1 MARGSCGRSDLVIVA
16 EHHPQRSV
24 LRLRGELDACGEA
37 RLRWAICAVVSD
49 HPRPILEMDLS
60 ALTFADCAGLSVMVW
75 AHKHLAEQGHE
86 LVITGARPVIRR
98 LLRLTGLD
106 EYLHFCRSEPDGS
119 PDEFPRIQH
128 LAPACRGHPVVRDV
142 AGSARK
148 PPRSTL
154 SRSGQGGDFMTRDLL
169 ARNEAPPQT
178 GWHTLG
184 ESHGHPMTL
193 PAKGEC
199 DE

>member
-1 MARGSCGRSDLVIVA
+1 VARGSCGRSYLVIVA

-24 LRLRGELDACGEA
+24 LRLQGELDACGEA
-37 RLRWAICAVVSD
+37 RLRWAICAVVGD

-75 AHKHLAEQGHE
+75 AHKRLAEQGHE
-86 LVITGARPVIRR
+86 LVITGARPLIRR

-106 EYLHFCRSEPDGS
+106 DYLHLCPSEPDGG

-128 LAPACRGHPVVRDV
+128 LAPASRGHPVVREV

-154 SRSGQGGDFMTRDLL
+154 
-169 ARNEAPPQT
+169 
-178 GWHTLG
+178 
-184 ESHGHPMTL
+184 
-193 PAKGEC
+193 
-199 DE
+199 